1 MMNIP
6 LAKVE
11 RSLLVDCVRERAN
24 AQEVHQQFKKEK
36 KKSYKKN
43 QVNCPTS
50 IIRYFPHFFF
60 KTIN

>member
-43 QVNCPTS
+43 
-50 IIRYFPHFFF
+50 R
-60 KTIN
+60 